1 MKVLLTRAAEDAR
14 ASAARLKRRGHSVVL
29 SPVLEV
35 RALDARAPEGDFDAT
50 MATSAHAFLG
60 GAHRG
65 FTHLPMYVV
74 GARTAQAA
82 RAAGFDVVLVEEDAA
97 RLSARLANI
106 RARRFVYFVGRS
118 RKPLLEDA
126 LPRAGH
132 DLTVVETYAAEP
144 ARALSEAGRAALK
157 NGGLDAV
164 LHYSPRSAE
173 IFASLA
179 TREGLADAARRLRH
193 VAISQDGAAPL
204 RARGFEAIVA
214 SAPNEDAMFCAL
226 ENDGP

>member
-14 ASAARLKRRGHSVVL
+14 DSAARLKRRGHAVVL

-35 RALDARAPEGDFDAT
+35 RTLDARAPDGEFDAA
-50 MATSAHAFLG
+50 MATSTHAFMG

-65 FTHLPMYVV
+65 FTHLPIYVV
-74 GARTAQAA
+74 GERTAEAA
-82 RAAGFDVVLVEEDAA
+82 RADGFHVALVEEDAA
-97 RLSARLANI
+97 RLSTRLAG
-106 RARRFVYFVGRS
+106 ARPLRFVYFVGRS

-132 DLTVVETYAAEP
+132 GLTVVETYAAEP
-144 ARALSEAGRAALK
+144 ARALSEAGRAALR
-157 NGGLDAV
+157 NGALDAV

-173 IFASLA
+173 IFATLVS
-179 TREGLADAARRLRH
+179 REGLADAARRLRH

-214 SAPNEDAMFCAL
+214 GAPNEDAMFSAL
-226 ENDGP
+226 ENDRP